1 MSSASLSTAVGRP
14 SGGWLERSTQFAQRH
29 REAWPAVGIVI
40 ATLVAYHFTLLS
52 LFDFLSLETPLA
64 YLPLLPIFCIG
75 IAVITAN
82 RYAHAPKPIM
92 DRQIDFLVGIPLV
105 VIALLLITLAPVI
118 ASAYYWTDR
127 ADVVSMAMFAAGATI
142 IAYGITWFWRLKA
155 AFLFLLLMWPALY
168 LHLMAGVMQSFTNW
182 TNAMIA
188 QVVHHLPL
196 GASLGSNA
204 GDVII
209 NQANG
214 SPLTISIGSAC
225 SGADT
230 VLGFALVGGA
240 VLTVLGGGKGRKLLW
255 WVAGMVLAFALNI
268 IRLTS
273 IIALAHAGHP
283 SFALGG
289 YHAVIGLVLFAIA
302 VLVMLWALP
311 WFDLHLKPPVA
322 PAVKSR
328 PAPPPPS
335 AAPADGVSGAVSG
348 MTVFGAPKASS
359 TRAPR
364 TWTRGRKVATGAVLV
379 LTAFVALADH
389 GLQPYAAFDD
399 GSGAP
404 TVKPFVATGSAPAGW
419 QVYQIA
425 EYSWAKQYFGENSTW
440 NRFTV
445 VPPHSKGVAYAD
457 VVLTSDKSTLD
468 TYNLLNCFLFH
479 NYDIRTSERIDLGG
493 GVYGLLLNY
502 SDPATNTKW
511 GTVSW
516 AWPVTYK
523 GGTYYERIALTSSPI
538 QSAAAAANA
547 PNFQPQGGIQDIFL
561 DLLNGVSGGHND
573 PAAAPLFHTVD
584 NALQS
589 QAQTL
594 VHRAVQRGA

>member
-1 MSSASLSTAVGRP
+1 MSSASLSSAVGRRT
-14 SGGWLERSTQFAQRH
+14 GGWLERSTQFAQRH

-40 ATLVAYHFTLLS
+40 ATLAAYHFTLLS
-52 LFDFLSLETPLA
+52 LFDFLRLETPLA

-105 VIALLLITLAPVI
+105 IVALLLITLAPVI
-118 ASAYYWTDR
+118 ASTYYWTDR

-168 LHLMAGVMQSFTNW
+168 LHLMAGVMQSFSNW
-182 TNAMIA
+182 TNAMMA

-268 IRLTS
+268 LRLTS

-311 WFDLHLKPPVA
+311 WFGLHLKEPIAAAAKSSVA
-322 PAVKSR
+322 P
-328 PAPPPPS
+328 PAPI
-335 AAPADGVSGAVSG
+335 APAPDRVSGAVAG
-348 MTVFGAPKASS
+348 MTIFGTAH
-359 TRAPR
+359 TRSAR
-364 TWTRGRKVATGAVLV
+364 AWTRGRKFATGAVLV

-404 TVKPFVATGSAPAGW
+404 TVKTFSATAAAPAGW

-425 EYSWAKQYFGENSTW
+425 QYYWAKQYFGDNSTW
-440 NRFTV
+440 NRYTV
-445 VPPHSKGVAYAD
+445 VPPHGSGVAYAD

-479 NYDIRTSERIDLGG
+479 NYDIRTSERVDLGG

-523 GGTYYERIALTSSPI
+523 GDTYYERIALTSSPI
-538 QSAAAAANA
+538 QGAGAAASA
-547 PNFQPQGGIQDIFL
+547 PSFQPQGGIQDIFL
-561 DLLNGVSGGHND
+561 DMLNGVSGGHND

-584 NALQS
+584 NALES
-589 QAQTL
+589 EAQVL
-594 VHRAVQRGA
+594 VHRAVQRGV